1 MIDRAIQRT
10 AQEALAK
17 EMGAML
23 RGQTSWT
30 DLDDDTVMLSAS
42 NTYGGETWCVTAGMI
57 RAAEGADW
65 LAIPDPPPVHRPST
79 VHPSPNRVRPPQPE
93 TWWANRIPIA
103 VSVAAGVGVIA
114 TGSGWAAV
122 LALAFGIVVG
132 VTLVPSQPP
141 FQPGQ

>member
-1 MIDRAIQRT
+1 MNDRAIQRT
-10 AQEALAK
+10 AQEALAR

-57 RAAEGADW
+57 RAAEGHGGLD
-65 LAIPDPPPVHRPST
+65 IPNPPSFHRST
-79 VHPSPNRVRPPQPE
+79 ISRQSPNHVRPPE
-93 TWWANRIPIA
+93 RDTWWANRIPIA

-122 LALAFGIVVG
+122 LALAFGVMVG
-132 VTLVPSQPP
+132 VTLLPSRPHS
-141 FQPGQ
+141 